1 MVSFQYNYASS
12 QLIRAHLE
20 RVSPLFKPELSSYV
34 NLDLY
39 AQKIYEKAERVE
51 VWDDDRLVGLIA
63 YYINI
68 NDSYAFITNV
78 SLEKEYSGQGIA
90 GRMMDMMQ
98 EYLIETVQSIKLE
111 VKVENTV
118 AIRFYRKHGFTV
130 SQEDPNA
137 LVMIK
142 MIGQ

>member
-1 MVSFQYNYASS
+1 MVSFQNNYASS
-12 QLIRAHLE
+12 QSIRAHLE

-51 VWDDDRLVGLIA
+51 VWNDDRLVGLIA
-63 YYINI
+63 YYINK

-78 SLEKEYSGQGIA
+78 SLEKEYSGRGIA

-98 EYLIETVQSIKLE
+98 ENLIGFVRSIKLE
-111 VKVENTV
+111 VKAENTL
-118 AIRFYRKHGFTV
+118 AIGFYRKHGFTV
-130 SQEDPNA
+130 LQENTNT
-137 LVMIK
+137 LVMVKKIC
-142 MIGQ
+142 Q

>member
-1 MVSFQYNYASS
+1 MVLFQYNYASS

-39 AQKIYEKAERVE
+39 AKKIYEKANRVE
-51 VWDDDRLVGLIA
+51 VWDDDSLVGLVA
-63 YYINI
+63 YYINK
-68 NDSYAFITNV
+68 DESFAFITNV

-90 GRMMDMMQ
+90 GQMMDIVQ
-98 EYLIETVQSIKLE
+98 NNLIGIVKSIKLE
-111 VKVENTV
+111 VKAENTV
-118 AIRFYRKHGFTV
+118 AIRFYRKHGFAV
-130 SQEDPNA
+130 SQKDTNI